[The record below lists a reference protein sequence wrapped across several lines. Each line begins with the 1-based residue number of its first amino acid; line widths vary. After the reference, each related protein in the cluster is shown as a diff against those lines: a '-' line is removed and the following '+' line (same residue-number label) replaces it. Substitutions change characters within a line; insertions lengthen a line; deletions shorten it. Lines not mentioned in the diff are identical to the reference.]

1 MFQHTQLSMS
11 KKKTGRGSS
20 GALAGLLVVVIV
32 LRGYE
37 GILLRCGDKKL
48 GRWQER
54 FWRRNED
61 EEGWTWYVL
70 GAKGIRKRE
79 RRVE

>member
-1 MFQHTQLSMS
+1 MRQHTQLSMS

-20 GALAGLLVVVIV
+20 GALAGLLVVAIV
-32 LRGYE
+32 RRGYE
-37 GILLRCGDKKL
+37 GILLRCGEKEV

-54 FWRRNED
+54 LQRRNG

-79 RRVE
+79 RRAE